1 MRDFSINL
9 PSWAIQLGYKLEGGE
24 GTFDELYLYRDMKI
38 VKKWDWLDRV
48 PNIYEIEEVIQE
60 IESRRS

>member
-1 MRDFSINL
+1 VRDFSINL

-38 VKKWDWLDRV
+38 VKKWNWLDRV

>member
-38 VKKWDWLDRV
+38 VKKWNWLDRV